1 MKRFYGNHP
10 GTRQARGFRKV
21 DPATKEERLASMER
35 ELSNREKTYGPDHW
49 LTNMQRHVIAK
60 ERNGNAN

>member
-35 ELSNREKTYGPDHW
+35 ELATRIKVCGDTHW
-49 LTNMQRHVIAK
+49 LTNMQRQVIAR
-60 ERNGNAN
+60 ERNLA